1 MYCAW
6 RIPAHLR
13 CTQCSILLH
22 LMDICFLTCICLWQI
37 SQIQTFLFKVVGP
50 GLVSTSPAFVSS
62 SASHPAGPHG
72 RHAQKN
78 GKSVPHCWGRGGSTQ
93 FAQPL
98 ESAVTAPPLVGCVVW
113 SPTHL
118 FNCTNINTQLKVTDL
133 WTAPVVVGHP
143 WFNGGGHQSTS
154 RPGRRLGGIPSAV
167 VHKTVV
173 GSLHH
178 FSVEGWI
185 QQQQFRV

>member
-1 MYCAW
+1 MYCTW

-72 RHAQKN
+72 RHAQKTVN
-78 GKSVPHCWGRGGSTQ
+78 RAPHCWGRGGSTQ
-93 FAQPL
+93 FAQQL
-98 ESAVTAPPLVGCVVW
+98 ETTVTAPPLVGCVVW
-113 SPTHL
+113 SRASSSSVSSI
-118 FNCTNINTQLKVTDL
+118 CY
-133 WTAPVVVGHP
+133 ARC
-143 WFNGGGHQSTS
+143 SA
-154 RPGRRLGGIPSAV
+154 RPRISYLTTYSG
-167 VHKTVV
+167 
-173 GSLHH
+173 
-178 FSVEGWI
+178 
-185 QQQQFRV
+185 

>member
-1 MYCAW
+1 MSLDSLCRWQVQVSVYCAW

-72 RHAQKN
+72 RHAPKN
-78 GKSVPHCWGRGGSTQ
+78 GFHCLSVLHPIDVFSNIYI
-93 FAQPL
+93 FFKFFFPL
-98 ESAVTAPPLVGCVVW
+98 FTSFHTPL
-113 SPTHL
+113 TML
-118 FNCTNINTQLKVTDL
+118 
-133 WTAPVVVGHP
+133 
-143 WFNGGGHQSTS
+143 
-154 RPGRRLGGIPSAV
+154 
-167 VHKTVV
+167 
-173 GSLHH
+173 
-178 FSVEGWI
+178 
-185 QQQQFRV
+185 